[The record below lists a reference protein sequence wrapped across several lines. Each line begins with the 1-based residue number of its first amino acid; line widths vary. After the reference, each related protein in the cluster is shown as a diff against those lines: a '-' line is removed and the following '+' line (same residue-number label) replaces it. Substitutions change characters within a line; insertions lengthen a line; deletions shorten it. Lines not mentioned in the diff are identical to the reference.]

1 MLLSDEGLVKVL
13 GAETTQA
20 ALKIAVGEA
29 LETHMF
35 FDERILELEKF
46 WDQLN
51 KDVPVPD
58 NMDEVFEA
66 KEEYG
71 RFQQFLDQYTE
82 AAYKWYSNNFKAILA
97 FLK

>member
-51 KDVPVPD
+51 KDVP
-58 NMDEVFEA
+58 DEVFEA